1 MTKAIIRLKDSLSE
15 DEIKQAYNIMG
26 FVYMGKEHYTAQ
38 NSVSTSIAAKLVAMK
53 LADIVRYETVMH

>member
-26 FVYMGKEHYTAQ
+26 FVYLGKGHHKAQ
-38 NSVSTSIAAKLVAMK
+38 NSVSTLKAAKLVAMK
-53 LADIVRYETVMH
+53 LADIVRYEIVMY